1 MFRIY
6 WHFVKEKALTVSI
19 YLLSMIAFV
28 ELYISLYPSMA
39 QQAQQVS
46 KVVEKMPKGF
56 MEAFGVNVTQLSF
69 SHLEDLLASKHF
81 GLIWPLIVIILSISL
96 ANAALAGEVE
106 NGTLAVALA
115 QPISRLKIYMARFL
129 GGVTWIT
136 AFVLGSILC
145 IFPLASLHNITFSVT
160 NNLNLAWS
168 GLAFGIAVYSVCYFA
183 SALFSAKARA
193 SILVSGVF
201 LLMYILNVVAAL
213 KSSLVDIRYGSF
225 FYYFSANTELTG
237 NFVKWEFWV
246 FGLSALAFFA
256 IGALVFINR
265 DVEV

>member
-1 MFRIY
+1 MIGIY
-6 WHFVKEKALTVSI
+6 WRFIKEKALTVSI

-46 KVVEKMPKGF
+46 KLVDTMPKGF
-56 MEAFGVNVTQLSF
+56 MEAFGVNVAQLSF

-81 GLIWPLIVIILSISL
+81 GLIWPLIVVILAVSL
-96 ANAALAGEVE
+96 ANSALAGEVE

-115 QPISRLKIYMARFL
+115 QPISRLKIYIARYL

-136 AFVLGSILC
+136 VFVLGSILC
-145 IFPLASLHNITFSVT
+145 IFPLASMQNIAYSVQ

-168 GLAFGIAVYSVCYFA
+168 GLAFAIAVFSLCYLA

-193 SILVSGVF
+193 ALLVSGIF

-246 FGLSALAFFA
+246 FGLSALALFVL
-256 IGALVFINR
+256 GAVVFINR
-265 DVEV
+265 DLEV